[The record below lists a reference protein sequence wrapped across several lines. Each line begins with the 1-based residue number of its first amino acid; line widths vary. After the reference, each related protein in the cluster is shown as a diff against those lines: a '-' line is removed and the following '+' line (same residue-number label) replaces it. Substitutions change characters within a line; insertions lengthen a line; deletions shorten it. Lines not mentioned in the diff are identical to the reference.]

1 MDKLAYI
8 ARRLLLIIPTFIGIT
23 LVCFSLTRVLP
34 GGPVDMALAKM
45 RGVGGGGGGE
55 VVASTQMAGG
65 NVTEEYRKELEK
77 QYGYDKPF
85 FTQYSS
91 KWIPS
96 FSKVFITRLCTG
108 QKVSSGKDDVPKPS

>member
-55 VVASTQMAGG
+55 VVASTQMAGAVLQLAR
-65 NVTEEYRKELEK
+65 N
-77 QYGYDKPF
+77 QPYGDESPF
-85 FTQYSS
+85 LP
-91 KWIPS
+91 IP
-96 FSKVFITRLCTG
+96 
-108 QKVSSGKDDVPKPS
+108 